1 MTDDRGA
8 ALRTAVSAMGV
19 VVGIEVTGA
28 RAGDV
33 LARLPQLWEH
43 CRVADDAVP
52 ETRVPVHFDGR
63 DGAATGVAG
72 ATAGVAGAT
81 AGDTLG
87 RYGPRTDTTDGDVR
101 GPVRHRTEPVTAAD
115 LEDLLQLLTQRVTVA
130 AIDALAGRHLM
141 LHAACLADPGSGRAV
156 VFVAPGGTG
165 KTTLVRTLGPG
176 RWYVTDETTVIRA
189 DGSIEPYPKPLSVR
203 RAPGS
208 LFKDETA
215 PSTAGLHVP
224 TGPVRAAALAVL
236 RRDDGHVGAPA
247 VATLGTLDAIVELTH
262 HASHLPSLD
271 RPIQRVAALVESLGG
286 VHLVTY
292 RESADLAE
300 LVDGWLAVTR

>member
-1 MTDDRGA
+1 MTDERGA

-28 RAGDV
+28 RAAEV
-33 LARLPQLWEH
+33 LARLPELWAH
-43 CRVADDAVP
+43 CRADDEAEP
-52 ETRVPVHFDGR
+52 ETVVPVHFDGR
-63 DGAATGVAG
+63 DDAPAG
-72 ATAGVAGAT
+72 E
-81 AGDTLG
+81 
-87 RYGPRTDTTDGDVR
+87 TDGDAAGTGDTSGAR
-101 GPVRHRTEPVTAAD
+101 GPVRRRTEPVTAPD
-115 LEDLLQLLTQRVTVA
+115 LEDLLQLLTQRITVA
-130 AIDALAGRHLM
+130 AIDALEGRHLM
-141 LHAACLADPGSGRAV
+141 LHAACLADPTTGRAA

-176 RWYVTDETTVIRA
+176 RWYVTDETAVIRS

-215 PSTAGLHVP
+215 PSAAGLEP
-224 TGPVRAAALAVL
+224 PAGPVRAAALAVL
-236 RRDDGHVGAPA
+236 HRDDAHVGAP
-247 VATLGTLDAIVELTH
+247 VVTTLGTLDAVVELTH

-271 RPIQRVAALVESLGG
+271 RPLQRVAALVESLGG
-286 VHLVTY
+286 VHSVTY

-300 LVDGWLAVTR
+300 LVDGWLAVPR

>member
-33 LARLPQLWEH
+33 LARLPELWEH
-43 CRVADDAVP
+43 CRAAHDAVP
-52 ETRVPVHFDGR
+52 ETHVPVHFDGR
-63 DGAATGVAG
+63 GDTTGAADGDQAG
-72 ATAGVAGAT
+72 A
-81 AGDTLG
+81 
-87 RYGPRTDTTDGDVR
+87 R
-101 GPVRHRTEPVTAAD
+101 GPVRHRTEPVAAAE

-141 LHAACLADPGSGRAV
+141 LHAACLADPGSGRAA

-176 RWYVTDETTVIRA
+176 RWYVTDETAVIRA

-215 PSTAGLHVP
+215 PSAAGLQAP

-236 RRDDGHVGAPA
+236 RRDDAHVGGPA
-247 VATLGTLDAIVELTH
+247 VTTLGTLDAVVELTH

-271 RPIQRVAALVESLGG
+271 RPLQRVAALVESLGG

-300 LVDGWLAVTR
+300 LVDGWLAVPR

>member
-1 MTDDRGA
+1 MTDERGA

-28 RAGDV
+28 RAAEV
-33 LARLPQLWEH
+33 LARLPELWAH
-43 CRVADDAVP
+43 CRADDEAEP
-52 ETRVPVHFDGR
+52 ETVVPVHFDGR
-63 DGAATGVAG
+63 DDAPAG
-72 ATAGVAGAT
+72 E
-81 AGDTLG
+81 
-87 RYGPRTDTTDGDVR
+87 TDGDAAGTGDTSGPR
-101 GPVRHRTEPVTAAD
+101 GPVRRRTEPVTAPD
-115 LEDLLQLLTQRVTVA
+115 LEDLLQLLTQRITVA
-130 AIDALAGRHLM
+130 AIDALEGRHLM
-141 LHAACLADPGSGRAV
+141 LHAACLADPTTGRAA

-176 RWYVTDETTVIRA
+176 RWYVTDETAVIRS

-215 PSTAGLHVP
+215 PGAAGLEP
-224 TGPVRAAALAVL
+224 PAGPVRAAALAVL
-236 RRDDGHVGAPA
+236 HRDDAHVGVP
-247 VATLGTLDAIVELTH
+247 VVTTLGTLDAVVELTH

-271 RPIQRVAALVESLGG
+271 RPLQRVAALVESLGG
-286 VHLVTY
+286 VHSVTY

-300 LVDGWLAVTR
+300 LVDGWLAVPR

>member
-28 RAGDV
+28 RAGEV
-33 LARLPQLWEH
+33 LARLPRLWEH
-43 CRVADDAVP
+43 CRAAGDALP
-52 ETRVPVHFDGR
+52 EATVPVHFDGP
-63 DGAATGVAG
+63 TV
-72 ATAGVAGAT
+72 
-81 AGDTLG
+81 
-87 RYGPRTDTTDGDVR
+87 PPDVEAH

-141 LHAACLADPGSGRAV
+141 LHAACLADPASGRAA

-165 KTTLVRTLGPG
+165 KTTLVRTLGRG
-176 RWYVTDETTVIRA
+176 RWYVTDETAVVRA

-215 PSTAGLHVP
+215 PSAAGLQAP

-236 RRDDGHVGAPA
+236 RRDDAHVGAPA
-247 VATLGTLDAIVELTH
+247 VTTLGTLDAVVELTH
-262 HASHLPSLD
+262 HASHLPSLE
-271 RPIQRVAALVESLGG
+271 RPLQRVAALVESLGG
-286 VHLVTY
+286 VHVVTY

-300 LVDGWLAVTR
+300 LVDGWLAVPR